1 MLDMG
6 IDSLDECGIEEARKV
21 LKKEQTKLRI
31 HKFTS
36 NKLAV
41 IGGMILLVV
50 VTAAVFAPLLSPY
63 DPYEMTVSKRLY
75 APGAQHLFGTD
86 TFGRDLFT
94 RVLYGSRISLVIGAS
109 VSLISLIIGMF
120 FGLYASYY
128 KPLDNV
134 LMRICDGL
142 NAVPASLLAI
152 AFMAV
157 LGASVKNVIISL
169 AVVYIPNIARITR
182 GSALSVKEQTY
193 IEAMRA
199 LGAKPSHII
208 WRHIAANVLCPVIV
222 QASFIFANAI
232 ITEAALSFLGVGVPV
247 PTPSWGNILYEG
259 KAVIFKA
266 WWMIFFPGICTAV
279 SVLGLNLFGDGLRDV
294 LDPQTN

>member
-128 KPLDNV
+128 KPLDNA